1 MSGFFSALGATAT
14 ALDAQTQAIAV
25 TSNNIANVN
34 NPNYSRET
42 IAYNS
47 LGAVATPDGVQSV
60 GLSVSVEQMRSSVL
74 DQMVQQEASLTSGFT
89 SQQDVL
95 QQAQAALGE
104 SITNSSTSATANSS
118 TTTDSGLEA
127 AINGFFGAVQS
138 FASDPTDNGQREALL
153 QQAGVLT
160 DRFQQIDQNLS
171 QVQAGADTEASSGVD
186 TANTLLTDVAG
197 LNTQIASVEVNSP
210 GSAVNLRDQRE
221 ADLEQLAGLLPITS
235 VENSKG
241 EVTITTAAATTGG
254 SPPVSGPVTLVSNG
268 SATAITYTSGVLTT
282 GAGSTLRTLTPASGS
297 IQGDVTAGTGAVQT
311 LRDNLDALA
320 NQLVTSVNA
329 AYNPSSTSGG
339 NFFDSSGTTAATI
352 GLDSHL
358 TNATLT
364 AGTGAA
370 GDNTIALAVAAV
382 GNQVFATSGG
392 DAIDGTV
399 TQFYANAV
407 TGIGQAVDTA
417 NTRVT
422 DQTNVQNIVMT
433 QRNSLSGV
441 SLNDEMTNL
450 MSYQRAFQASSE
462 VFNVINTLLDQLVTS
477 LGTG

>member
-14 ALDAQTQAIAV
+14 ALDAQTQAIGV

-74 DQMVQQEASLTSGFT
+74 DQMVRQEASLTSGFT
-89 SQQDVL
+89 SQQNIY

-118 TTTDSGLEA
+118 TTTDSGLGSA
-127 AINGFFGAVQS
+127 LNGFFGAVQS
-138 FASDPTDNGQREALL
+138 FASDPTDNGQRQALL

-160 DRFQQIDQNLS
+160 DRFQQIDQNLA
-171 QVQAGADTEASSGVD
+171 QVQAGADSEATSGVAS
-186 TANTLLTDVAG
+186 ANTLLTDIAG
-197 LNTQIASVEVNSP
+197 LNTQIASVEVNTP

-221 ADLEQLAGLLPITS
+221 ADLEQLAGLMPITS
-235 VENSKG
+235 TENSQG
-241 EVTITTAAATTGG
+241 EVTVTAAAATTGG
-254 SPPVSGPVTLVSNG
+254 SPPISGPATLVTAG
-268 SATAITYTSGVLTT
+268 TATALSYSSGVVT
-282 GAGSTLRTLTPASGS
+282 AGSGGTARTLTLASGS
-297 IQGDVTAGTGAVQT
+297 IQGDITAGTGAVET
-311 LRDNLDALA
+311 LRTGLDALA

-329 AYNPSSTSGG
+329 AYNPSNTAGG

-352 GLDSHL
+352 ALDSHL
-358 TNATLT
+358 SNATLT
-364 AGTGAA
+364 AGVGAA

-392 DAIDGTV
+392 DAIDGTMS
-399 TQFYANAV
+399 QFYANAV

-462 VFNVINTLLDQLVTS
+462 VFNVINGLLDQLVNH
-477 LGTG
+477 LGQ